1 MENVIFT
8 PRRAIILFDSPV
20 TDSSIATLVER
31 IHAVSQELYYRDVEL
46 QILSPG
52 GAASSLRYY
61 VAALEAFEGN
71 LVITTRALTA
81 VSSASAIMLSLG
93 DHRRASTA
101 SQLLYHNARLP
112 NPQSVTARDAQKIHA
127 DLEGTDKYFI
137 GLLVRRALRIPES
150 DWAQRWNTPSN
161 DSESEESAAFGIPER
176 DRWIAILC
184 SSDPRTKPQD
194 KLTFLTETYALVFG
208 VGQPISARL
217 ARKIGLI
224 DVLDNDSPRFSPDFS
239 PSDVKLRIRIPEW
252 TTILPPDGRFEL
264 DSLKRH
270 VLILGET
277 GSGKTASGI
286 MPILRAIVDSSGH
299 SDERRVSCAL
309 VIDPK
314 RELAEA
320 IERMGGR
327 GDMIGSFHGA
337 APPVFN
343 LMEQTETPEDPLDH
357 ATAILT
363 RVGGLA
369 YCEAS
374 TLLGKEYGREPY
386 WAHEGTNMA
395 KAALAAVLLVLEL
408 QGEIYAHDGSLIKE
422 LLPAEDEKKTEDEKE
437 KKTAE
442 EEGEEAKREKAAR
455 EKLAAALEKFAEE
468 AGFSVLTT
476 QANRYLKNSERY
488 MQAMWRRYQDATG
501 LLRQHGFI
509 VRSLTAKG
517 AEVEEIRGWSFKIYD
532 LDVFTSW
539 QVAQTEGGDV
549 SGLWKGVQD
558 TLVCANPFGLDIEE
572 AKDWLKDCGPPLE
585 TMRVEGEHMNT
596 RFVDENL
603 GFVAKQ
609 ESTVSVPVLFRD
621 AAKPTDREKFLAIMD
636 VCAEIGK
643 TAIGCDKRP
652 DLARLERGL
661 LEGLHKLKTKYD
673 PDRRGVKPSTASLV
687 LMTMLRWLDETLK
700 DANVMPSFAG
710 ARELERFESFEE
722 DTGKVVEEYRFR
734 EWPPPESLADYGEDD
749 CGDTRWFQF
758 ADDNLYSY
766 FQYYDHYVSGG
777 SCAVA
782 VTCAIEHAKELGAIL
797 DKYGAVL
804 CGIMLG
810 APTGEEEEWARRVQG
825 KVDERNGCIK
835 RILSVCEEVRQ
846 QVDKKACLLA
856 RKPRR
861 LFMGKPATRPDAP
874 EPLFGSSESV
884 ADGMERGRLSYLT
897 HLERFKAEHRLVE
910 ENGRLQKGS
919 NVIALA
925 DFILKETFNGETI
938 GAWRGLFARLE
949 GARADVPELDVVVS
963 EKLRMLVDYFARM
976 ANTWGGQYTGVYSAA
991 LGCFSQ
997 FSETRVA
1004 RMLYFGCEP
1013 YWKSMVRW
1021 EEKRVVR
1028 FSERLNREGQTIFVV
1043 QPDLRDGADLVG
1055 RCIKAMFFE
1064 SVLRDKRRQ
1073 QPGHGMPLVAYVAD
1087 EFHRFITPDRAHGEQ
1102 SFLDT
1107 CRSFGAFCVL
1117 ACQATSSMAHALGQ
1131 IESDNSQIERVI
1143 SIILNNTGT
1152 KLFFRTTDRNTME
1165 ALVAMAPVP
1174 SRPGMANVIHVRPL
1188 STLSPGE
1195 CYAVLVTGRFVRAQL
1210 EEWNSSGGR
1219 SPGN

>member
-52 GAASSLRYY
+52 GTASSLMYY

-101 SQLLYHNARLP
+101 SQLLYHNVRLP
-112 NPQSVTARDAQKIHA
+112 NPQSVTARDAHKIHA
-127 DLEGTDKYFI
+127 HLEGTDKYFI
-137 GLLVRRALRIPES
+137 GLLVRRGLRIPES

-161 DSESEESAAFGIPER
+161 DSESKESAAFGIPKR

-184 SSDPRTKPQD
+184 SSDPRTKPQR
-194 KLTFLTETYALVFG
+194 KLTFLTKTYAHVFA
-208 VGQPISARL
+208 VDQPISARL

-239 PSDVKLRIRIPEW
+239 PSDVKLGIRIPEW

-286 MPILRAIVDSSGH
+286 MPLLRAIVDSSGH

-320 IERMGGR
+320 IRSMGGR
-327 GDMIGSFHGA
+327 CDIIGSFHG

-343 LMEQTETPEDPLDH
+343 LMEQTETPEDPVDH

-369 YCEAS
+369 YCQAS
-374 TLLGKEYGREPY
+374 TLLGKEYGGSDPY

-408 QGEIYAHDGSLIKE
+408 QGAIYAHDGSLIKE
-422 LLPAEDEKKTEDEKE
+422 LLPAEAAEAAEDEKKTEDEK
-437 KKTAE
+437 K
-442 EEGEEAKREKAAR
+442 EAKKEQAAR

-468 AGFSVLTT
+468 AGFSMLTT
-476 QANRYLKNSERY
+476 QANRRLKVNERS
-488 MQAMWRRYQDATG
+488 MQEMWRRYQDATG

-509 VRSLTAKG
+509 VRRLTAKG

-549 SGLWKGVQD
+549 SGLWKGVQN
-558 TLVCANPFGLDIEE
+558 TQVCAAFGLDIEE

-596 RFVDENL
+596 LFGDEKLNL
-603 GFVAKQ
+603 EADQ
-609 ESTVSVPVLFRD
+609 ELRVMVSVPVLFRD

-687 LMTMLRWLDETLK
+687 LMTMLRWLDE
-700 DANVMPSFAG
+700 MPSFAG
-710 ARELERFESFEE
+710 ARELDESFEGE
-722 DTGKVVEEYRFR
+722 TGQVEGEYRFR
-734 EWPPPESLADYGEDD
+734 EWAPPESLAEYGEDD
-749 CGDTRWFQF
+749 CGYTRCFRL
-758 ADDNLYSY
+758 ADDDWYSY
-766 FQYYDHYVSGG
+766 FQYYDCYIAGG

-856 RKPRR
+856 RKPRQ
-861 LFMGKPATRPDAP
+861 LFMPSFMGEQATRPDAP

-910 ENGRLQKGS
+910 EDGRLQKGL

-925 DFILKETFNGETI
+925 DFILKETFNIETI

-949 GARADVPELDVVVS
+949 GARADGPELDVVVS

-976 ANTWGGQYTGVYSAA
+976 ANTLGGQYTGVYSGA
-991 LGCFSQ
+991 LGCFSL
-997 FSETRVA
+997 FSEARVA

-1013 YWKSMVRW
+1013 YWKSIVRW
-1021 EEKRVVR
+1021 EESRVVR
-1028 FSERLNREGQTIFVV
+1028 FSERLNKEGQTIFVV

-1064 SVLRDKRRQ
+1064 SVLRDKRRR

-1210 EEWNSSGGR
+1210 EQWNSSEDGR
-1219 SPGN
+1219 RAIEG